1 MSESIYRALECLS
14 RREALSKA
22 TKATFLDTTSGKLYF
37 TYISCAIIS
46 IVMAFLWKWT
56 EVESFKL
63 FSVIFLIFCYIG
75 YISHPFVLLIIHRKF
90 FGKFFRNPLSVIYDN
105 VKRNHQVDLQY
116 LSYFMSK
123 KKQDL
128 EVVLLE
134 VVAEKEA
141 FEKRIALLVGSI
153 DKIGLAPGLLALFLS
168 MNKLKDIELDWVL
181 AIAYAIPIF
190 YGFGV
195 FSHIL
200 ATKMSRHI
208 TILEYV
214 ISKKV

>member
-1 MSESIYRALECLS
+1 
-14 RREALSKA
+14 
-22 TKATFLDTTSGKLYF
+22 
-37 TYISCAIIS
+37 
-46 IVMAFLWKWT
+46 
-56 EVESFKL
+56 
-63 FSVIFLIFCYIG
+63 
-75 YISHPFVLLIIHRKF
+75 
-90 FGKFFRNPLSVIYDN
+90 
-105 VKRNHQVDLQY
+105 

-168 MNKLKDIELDWVL
+168 MNKLKDIEVDWVL